1 MTSTQC
7 ARKSEQAWSWSI
19 RNDWYLYVRCS
30 IIDSTQVLA
39 RSLIVLISQS
49 VYWKDFH
56 FTDLHRGEQKK
67 KKNKQTKKLE
77 SVTALSPSGQLSV
90 GKKKKKKIDFQSD
103 PCTSQIPVLCFEV
116 LSTLAKA
123 WIFVTELCKASQ
135 HVWILAFLA
144 ICISS
149 TC

>member
-1 MTSTQC
+1 M
-7 ARKSEQAWSWSI
+7 
-19 RNDWYLYVRCS
+19 
-30 IIDSTQVLA
+30 
-39 RSLIVLISQS
+39 LISQS

-67 KKNKQTKKLE
+67 KTQTKKLE

-90 GKKKKKKIDFQSD
+90 GKKKKKIDFQSD

-135 HVWILAFLA
+135 HV
-144 ICISS
+144 
-149 TC
+149 